1 MVDWWQTHANTTCLL
16 WKFHSFWIWF
26 ATTFQAIGLHL
37 LDHGPHRAE
46 QAARCFVFVINF
58 DCIKAITH
66 ENLFG
71 FSDNCFRFSYGVLAN
86 IGSGAVLGR
95 LPDHG
100 FWGKFRGSVPGQGS
114 GQVLGQVPE
123 EGSGKVPGAGSGQV
137 PRQCFRHRARERIE
151 NDLVADGEH

>member
-1 MVDWWQTHANTTCLL
+1 M
-16 WKFHSFWIWF
+16 
-26 ATTFQAIGLHL
+26 

-100 FWGKFRGSVPGQGS
+100 FRGKFRGSVPGQGS
-114 GQVLGQVPE
+114 GKVLGQVPE
-123 EGSGKVPGAGSGQV
+123 EGSGKVPGQALGRFRGNVSGTALGNVLKTIWLRTGSTSTSISPSISSGSD
-137 PRQCFRHRARERIE
+137 R
-151 NDLVADGEH
+151 